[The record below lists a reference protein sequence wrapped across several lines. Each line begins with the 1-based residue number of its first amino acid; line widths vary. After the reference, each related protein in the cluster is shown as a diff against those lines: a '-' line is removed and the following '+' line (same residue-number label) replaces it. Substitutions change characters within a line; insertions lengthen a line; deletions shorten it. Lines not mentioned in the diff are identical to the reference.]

1 MKRITRSSVRA
12 VSLLACALVG
22 VWGASARADEG
33 MWLPNKL
40 PTQVLSSAHG
50 FTPTPQWV
58 EHVQKSC
65 VRISSGGSGSIVSP
79 RGLVM
84 TNHHVGSD
92 MLSKLSEPGKDLLE
106 TGFFAA
112 SEAAEPKCPDLEIN
126 VLWTIDDVTDQVKSA
141 AKPEM
146 SPGDA
151 NTARRKAMATIE
163 KAATDKNPEFFYE
176 VVTLYKGGQYH
187 LYGYKRYTDIRLVFA
202 PEQQIAFYGGDA
214 DNFEFPRYD
223 LDVCFFRIYEND
235 KPLEAERYL
244 KWSATGAKEGD
255 LTFVVGHPGGTS
267 RLFTV
272 DHLKYVRDFSMPLTL
287 QSMCRNEVELQM
299 FSGRSLESERIAKE
313 YLFGV
318 ANGRKA
324 YFGQLAGL
332 QDPAMFAAKQKAE
345 DILRAAYKAD
355 PKNAGKDPWSK
366 LAKAKDLQRTF
377 GVRRAAVGAAFGG
390 ELAGTALT
398 LVRLADEKPKPS
410 ADRLR
415 EYRDTNLPVVEL
427 QLYSPAPIYDDL
439 EIQSLTSGLQYMA
452 MTLGADDPLVVKALA
467 GKSPSD
473 RAVELVRGTK
483 LKDVAERKRLGEGGA
498 DAVGTSADPMIA
510 FVKLLDPES
519 RSLRKK
525 YEDEVEAVERES
537 YAEIAAAKFAAEGDS
552 VYPDATF
559 TLRFAF
565 GTVKGFPQ
573 GGKDVKPYTTFAG
586 LYERAAERKNLPPF
600 NLPPRW
606 AERKGKL
613 DLTTPMNFV
622 CSADII
628 GGNSGSPVINAK
640 GEVIGLVFDGNIQS
654 LVGEFYF
661 DESVNRTVAVDSR
674 ALIESLRKVCD
685 AGAIADEIQGK
696 GK

>member
-12 VSLLACALVG
+12 ASLLACALVG
-22 VWGASARADEG
+22 VWGPAARADEG

-40 PTQVLSSAHG
+40 PTQALSSAHG

-106 TGFFAA
+106 TGFSA
-112 SEAAEPKCPDLEIN
+112 STEPAELKCPDLEIN
-126 VLWTIDDVTDQVKSA
+126 VLWTIEDVTDQVKSA

-146 SPGDA
+146 SSGDA

-163 KAATDKNPEFFYE
+163 KAATDKNPAFFYE

-202 PEQQIAFYGGDA
+202 PEQQIAFFGGDA
-214 DNFEFPRYD
+214 DNFEFPRYN

-235 KPLEAERYL
+235 KPLEAEHYL
-244 KWSATGAKEGD
+244 KWSPAGSKEGD

-287 QSMCRNEVELQM
+287 QSMCRSEVELQM

-332 QDPAMFAAKQKAE
+332 QDPAMFAAKQEAE
-345 DILRAAYKAD
+345 GALRAAYKAD
-355 PKNAGKDPWSK
+355 PKNAGKDPWAK

-439 EIQSLTSGLQYMA
+439 EIQSLTSGLQYLA

-473 RAVELVRGTK
+473 RAVELVKGTK

-498 DAVGTSADPMIA
+498 DAVGKSADPMIA

-565 GTVKGFPQ
+565 GTVKGFSQ

-606 AERKGKL
+606 AEGKGKI
-613 DLTTPMNFV
+613 DLNTPMNFV

-628 GGNSGSPVINAK
+628 GGNSGSPVINTK